1 MSQTFEPGRYL
12 GRVTRWG
19 LVKAKT
25 ETPQFALTFTPL
37 GRINPQNP
45 DGDILPCPDLDRTIF
60 RSITKATAQWL
71 VHDLKTM
78 FEYPHD
84 RFGPLDPEA
93 ADAYDFRDREFQATL
108 TYEEYEGKTRE
119 KWNFATSGQLT
130 GDPLTATDVR
140 KLDTLFGAG
149 KPKRNGRKPRSTTPA
164 PESVPPTVPT
174 VESGAPPAPAAP
186 VSEAVPI

>member
-19 LVKAKT
+19 LVKAGT
-25 ETPQFALTFTPL
+25 GTPQFALTFTPL

-45 DGDILPCPDLDRTIF
+45 DGDLLPCADLERTIF
-60 RSITKATAQWL
+60 RSITRATAEWL
-71 VHDLKTM
+71 LHDLKTL

-93 ADAYDFRDREFQATL
+93 DDAFDFRDREFTAVL
-108 TYEEYEGKTRE
+108 TYEEYDGKTRE
-119 KWNFATSGQLT
+119 KWNFASSGQLS
-130 GDPLTATDVR
+130 GDPLTVADVR

-149 KPKRNGRKPRSTTPA
+149 KPKRNGRKARATVATTEPLASTATTADTDAPSAPATPA
-164 PESVPPTVPT
+164 SASVP
-174 VESGAPPAPAAP
+174 
-186 VSEAVPI
+186 I